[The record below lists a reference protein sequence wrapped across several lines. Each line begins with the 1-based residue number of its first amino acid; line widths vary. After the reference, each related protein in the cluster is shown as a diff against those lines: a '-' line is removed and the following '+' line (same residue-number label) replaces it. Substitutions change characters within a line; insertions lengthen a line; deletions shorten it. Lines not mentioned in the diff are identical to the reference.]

1 MLKITFRLEKAPFRK
16 AGEIKPN
23 KIYSN
28 INIFYLVS
36 SISARWYNFLP
47 YKVTI
52 IELEKKMASEEIIF
66 LTVQQITEDINRASL
81 MLQILENSKD
91 VESEA
96 LFLKTELLRSTGFP
110 RKGTDF
116 CYELAHNPVI
126 LRLDQ
131 AWW

>member
-1 MLKITFRLEKAPFRK
+1 
-16 AGEIKPN
+16 
-23 KIYSN
+23 
-28 INIFYLVS
+28 
-36 SISARWYNFLP
+36 
-47 YKVTI
+47 
-52 IELEKKMASEEIIF
+52 MASEEIIF

-116 CYELAHNPVI
+116 CHELAHNPVI

-131 AWW
+131 AWR